1 MFKHV
6 PNILSA
12 FRILLVPVFAF
23 VYFSNIEGA
32 HNFALAIFIVANVTD
47 VIDGYL
53 ARKFDLITKVGTVLD
68 PLADKLMQL
77 TVLICL
83 TLDGF
88 IPLWLTLA
96 ILGLDLG
103 MIIAGSYMY
112 FREHSTVIPSNNF
125 GKSATIL
132 FALAMFISILFPD
145 SLASFIF
152 VISALSLKLL
162 ALSTYMHNYYT
173 KIKPKLPI
181 KTSKLQK

>member
-12 FRILLVPVFAF
+12 FRILLVPDFAI
-23 VYFSNIEGA
+23 VYFSNIKNA
-32 HNFALAIFIVANVTD
+32 HNLSLFIFIVANITD
-47 VIDGYL
+47 VIDGYI
-53 ARKFDLITKVGTVLD
+53 ARKYNLITKVGTVLD

-83 TLDGF
+83 TIDGF
-88 IPLWLTLA
+88 IPIWLTLV
-96 ILGLDLG
+96 ILGLEMG

-112 FREHSTVIPSNNF
+112 LREHSTVIPSNTF

-145 SLASFIF
+145 SLASLIL
-152 VISALSLKLL
+152 VISALTLKLL
-162 ALSTYMHNYYT
+162 ALGSYVHNYYT
-173 KIKPKLPI
+173 KIKPKLPMNE
-181 KTSKLQK
+181 SKS